1 MKNFTLFY
9 TVVIFIFFLNE
20 TSSAQIVI
28 SKPSFQT
35 ITTQACAS
43 SSFNTFNARFTFSP
57 ESALESSNQFIV
69 ELSDGSG
76 SFSNPTPIY
85 TSNPGAVTTSPVN
98 FSFSLPITTS
108 GETYVMRVKSTAP
121 AFISGNSNVFPAY
134 YKIHDID
141 FSINNLIATGAYCSG
156 GSYLLTIDSTNRFS
170 GDSPLQ
176 YPSLTYNWYKETSP
190 TTSVFVA
197 DGETLS
203 VNQPGTYFVE
213 TNYGSCTSNSFSNRV
228 TVSEAS
234 SGSTSTIS
242 SSLGNPYCS
251 ADGSTIL
258 SAINANSYQ
267 WFKDSEVISG
277 ATSQMYETN
286 ESGEYSVNIDLGNC
300 MTSASINLETTG
312 FTSSIDVDAINNIN
326 ENETLLATVTTSANN
341 PEYKWYLND
350 SMINGATVNNYEVT
364 QTGSYKVV
372 VTQTTGCNAT
382 TEFSFVVR
390 SAFPDVEKIP
400 NLISPNGDGTNDTWV
415 IPQKYVSGTNTKVII
430 ISSQGKTEFKT
441 NNYQNNWPE
450 NQIDFNDVN
459 PLYYYIITTSDGK
472 TKKGTITVVK

>member
-1 MKNFTLFY
+1 
-9 TVVIFIFFLNE
+9 
-20 TSSAQIVI
+20 
-28 SKPSFQT
+28 
-35 ITTQACAS
+35 
-43 SSFNTFNARFTFSP
+43 
-57 ESALESSNQFIV
+57 
-69 ELSDGSG
+69 
-76 SFSNPTPIY
+76 
-85 TSNPGAVTTSPVN
+85 
-98 FSFSLPITTS
+98 
-108 GETYVMRVKSTAP
+108 
-121 AFISGNSNVFPAY
+121 
-134 YKIHDID
+134 
-141 FSINNLIATGAYCSG
+141 
-156 GSYLLTIDSTNRFS
+156 
-170 GDSPLQ
+170 
-176 YPSLTYNWYKETSP
+176 
-190 TTSVFVA
+190 
-197 DGETLS
+197 
-203 VNQPGTYFVE
+203 
-213 TNYGSCTSNSFSNRV
+213 
-228 TVSEAS
+228 
-234 SGSTSTIS
+234 
-242 SSLGNPYCS
+242 
-251 ADGSTIL
+251 
-258 SAINANSYQ
+258 
-267 WFKDSEVISG
+267 
-277 ATSQMYETN
+277 MYETN